1 MSDRRTWSALAKH
14 YTGIDRAVLYTVAAR
29 LFQIVGS
36 VVTVLLIVRFLSPI
50 EQGYYYT
57 LLSLVSL
64 QLVFEMGFSF
74 VVQQLAAHECIYLE
88 LGADGAVTGDRVA
101 HARLASTL
109 QLSLRWYSAAA
120 VFMGLFL
127 IPLGMVFFAHRGTA
141 GAVEVAWRGPWI
153 LAVIASAIGLWCM
166 PFYSFLEGCGQVRA
180 VASMRLA
187 QALATSACAWAPM
200 LLHRGLYSPGMAIV
214 GYVGIGLVFLA
225 KRRRLLAGLLS
236 HPAGEH
242 ALVWSREIWP
252 FQWRIAV
259 SWMFS
264 YFTVQ
269 ILIPILFFLRGPI
282 EAGRMGMSLSITL
295 YMAVLALA
303 WTSTRT
309 TQFGRLI
316 AKREFQELDRL
327 YSRTLGQS
335 LAVFV
340 LFAATA
346 WVAVLALPL
355 VAPHLADRIVS
366 PWLFALLMLASGA
379 NFVVQSLAILLRSF
393 KSEPFL
399 TQSAVVAS
407 VTLSLTLIS
416 AARWGVTGAA
426 FSYFVATFLVG
437 FPLAWAIY
445 SGARRNYLA
454 VDALAKCQDQIHSE
468 RRQAVQTQ

>member
-1 MSDRRTWSALAKH
+1 MSLRKILGVDGAVA
-14 YTGIDRAVLYTVAAR
+14 YTFMAR
-29 LFQIVGS
+29 LVSIVGS
-36 VVTVLLIVRFLSPI
+36 TGTVLMIARFLSPV

-74 VVQQLAAHECIYLE
+74 VIQQLAAHECIHLE
-88 LGADGAVTGDRVA
+88 FGRDGAVAGDQVA

-120 VFMGLFL
+120 VFMAVLL
-127 IPLGMVFFAHRGTA
+127 IPLGMVFFALHGNA
-141 GAVEVAWRGPWI
+141 GAVQVAWRGPWI
-153 LAVIASAIGLWCM
+153 LAVIASAAGLWCM

-187 QALATSACAWAPM
+187 QALATSVCAWAPM

-214 GYVGIGLVFLA
+214 GYVGTGLVFLA

-236 HPAGEH
+236 HPAGED
-242 ALVWSREIWP
+242 AIVWNREVWP

-259 SWMFS
+259 SWMCS

-269 ILIPILFFLRGPI
+269 ILIPILFILRGPI

-303 WTSTRT
+303 WTSTKT
-309 TQFGRLI
+309 TPFGRLI

-340 LFAATA
+340 LFAA
-346 WVAVLALPL
+346 VACGAVVVMPR

-379 NFVVQSLAILLRSF
+379 SFVVQSLAILLRSF

-399 TQSAVVAS
+399 TQSVVVAS
-407 VTLSLTLIS
+407 VTLSLTAIS
-416 AARWGVTGAA
+416 AARWGATGAA
-426 FSYFVATFLVG
+426 FSYFAATVLIG
-437 FPLAWAIY
+437 LPLAWAIY

-454 VDALAKCQDQIHSE
+454 VDALA
-468 RRQAVQTQ
+468 